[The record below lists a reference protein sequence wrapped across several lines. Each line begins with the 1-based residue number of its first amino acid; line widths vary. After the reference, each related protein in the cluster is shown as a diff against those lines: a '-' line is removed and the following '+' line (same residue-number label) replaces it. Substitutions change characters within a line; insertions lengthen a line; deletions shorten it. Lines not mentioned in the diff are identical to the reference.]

1 MENEGVRSCERG
13 AAESNKAMDTQSI
26 SSRVTGASER

>member
-13 AAESNKAMDTQSI
+13 VAERNKDVDTQSI
-26 SSRVTGASER
+26 SSRVTGASDR